1 VDQRRVA
8 VTEQPSAR
16 LVARQVPEEPR
27 KHHLVQIA
35 QGGQLQTS
43 VSRTTHE
50 VPIGSQADEQP
61 RDESN
66 DEGQAA
72 ESRPAGGTLGSR
84 TLSHAELS
92 PRNALSLTNWAMLTL
107 IEVMI

>member
-1 VDQRRVA
+1 MDQRRVA

-50 VPIGSQADEQP
+50 VHVPIGSQADEQP

-72 ESRPAGGTLGSR
+72 EWRPAGGTLGSR

-92 PRNALSLTNWAMLTL
+92 PRNALSLTNWEML